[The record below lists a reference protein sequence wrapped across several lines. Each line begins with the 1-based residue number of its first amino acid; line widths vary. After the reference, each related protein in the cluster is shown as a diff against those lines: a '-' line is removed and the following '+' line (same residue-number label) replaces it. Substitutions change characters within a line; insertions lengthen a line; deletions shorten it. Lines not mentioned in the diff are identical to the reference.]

1 MTDPVVVTLIIGFIA
16 QAGVVLGAWIKT
28 QRDITEVKTDIR
40 WLKRYA
46 QHRRESN
53 HGTESA

>member
-1 MTDPVVVTLIIGFIA
+1 MSDAVIVSLLIAFVA
-16 QAGVVLGAWIKT
+16 QFGIVLGAWIKT

-40 WLKRYA
+40 WLKKYA
-46 QHRRESN
+46 QHRRGSN